1 MKGRVGDGRV
11 AHLAR
16 RALPLKEVVH
26 GVLVHLLADEG
37 RMRSELLRNRA
48 AEGLICY
55 GLICYGR
62 RHRTPQGLRLN
73 IFLVRINFDHLNLGG
88 LPLHRL
94 RARRGCPACP
104 WRTRQ
109 RELVLPA
116 DGSLA
121 AAARVAP
128 APRAARSAP
137 ANRALPVDC
146 TFDRRL
152 RGEAL
157 ELADSSGLERVEE
170 LLGGYRALICP
181 VGPVVRVGV
190 RLELIG

>member
-1 MKGRVGDGRV
+1 MKGRVGDEKV

-16 RALPLKEVVH
+16 RALQLKEVVH

-37 RMRSELLRNRA
+37 RVRWGLLWNRTT
-48 AEGLICY
+48 EGLICY

-62 RHRTPQGLRLN
+62 RHRTPQGLRLK
-73 IFLVRINFDHLNLGG
+73 IFLVCIDFDHQGG

-109 RELVLPA
+109 RELVLPT

-121 AAARVAP
+121 AAARV
-128 APRAARSAP
+128 AP

-157 ELADSSGLERVEE
+157 ELAESSGLERVEE
-170 LLGGYRALICP
+170 LLGGYRETICP
-181 VGPVVRVGV
+181 VGPVVGV
-190 RLELIG
+190 RVRVELVG